1 MMIEDEALRSQYK
14 TTSEERLQKLEAGL
28 LHLEQQADDK
38 GVLATLRQEV
48 YSLKCDSRRVSLEAV
63 ATLIQQIENLLE
75 SLQRQEISLSLEVS
89 DRLHFGLNAIS
100 QLVHEAVTGEPA
112 GVDMAELLEHLIEP
126 VLGATEPALEIAP
139 EMNPALQPQ
148 APMIPAQEIPA
159 QEIPAQEIPAQEIPD
174 AELLKIYKATNQR
187 RLQKLESGLLHLAT
201 FVDDEAVLRELLED
215 IHSLKSDSRQVG
227 LETMVTLAQ
236 QFENVLNRVQRKGL
250 VLSIELCAHLYEA
263 LKAMEQW
270 VNVAVPDEVAAETV
284 PQSFAESLMAAV
296 EEPPEQ
302 PIVAKIDALL
312 QSAPAISEDA
322 ELREIYK
329 NISAGRLQKLEAG
342 LAQLEKHPD
351 DDAILAELLRQAHS
365 FKGDSRSVGI
375 NAVEILMHNFE
386 AILVGLQVR
395 QMALTPA
402 LSNSLYLGLAAIS
415 QLVSEAVTSAANGED
430 APQEFNPCGAAVPV
444 SIAGEKQFEAPFL
457 SAEAAPPQS
466 SPPALKVDNPC
477 PVNAIWVQPGELD
490 ALMLPVEEL
499 AVTRIQIAQA
509 TAQLEQIAVLLEK
522 GRTNRS
528 QAQSSTALSPNPHE
542 EQLENLIATFRIS
555 AQANSA
561 KLGLIAEDLREQIDA
576 LRLCPLSNIFELFP
590 HLVQDLAKQQS
601 KQVELK
607 IEGGEI
613 TVDKR
618 ILEEI
623 KDSLLHLVRNAIDH
637 GVETPAER
645 KSRSKPPTA
654 TIWLRGYQTD
664 TGPVVEL
671 TDDGRGLDLE
681 QIKQTAIRRQL
692 HQPEELADM
701 TPDQI
706 KALILTPGF
715 STRTV
720 ITEISGRGVGLDVV
734 RTHIERLQGNVQID
748 STPGQGCTFRLQLS
762 SNNSECDVYSSA
774 MNDPCLAH

>member
-28 LHLEQQADDK
+28 LHLEQQADDEE
-38 GVLATLRQEV
+38 VLATLRQEV

-112 GVDMAELLEHLIEP
+112 GVDMAEVLEHLIEP
-126 VLGATEPALEIAP
+126 ILGATEPALEIAP
-139 EMNPALQPQ
+139 EVDPALQPQ
-148 APMIPAQEIPA
+148 APM
-159 QEIPAQEIPAQEIPD
+159 IPAQEIPAQEIPD

-201 FVDDEAVLRELLED
+201 FVDDEAVLRELLQD

-270 VNVAVPDEVAAETV
+270 TNVAAPDEVTSETV
-284 PQSFAESLMAAV
+284 PQTFAESLMAAV
-296 EEPPEQ
+296 EESPEQ

-365 FKGDSRSVGI
+365 LKGDSRSVGI

-402 LSNSLYLGLAAIS
+402 LSNSLYLGLAAIA
-415 QLVSEAVTSAANGED
+415 QLVSEAITSAANGEA

-444 SIAGEKQFEAPFL
+444 SIAGEKQF
-457 SAEAAPPQS
+457 AAPPQS

-477 PVNAIWVQPGELD
+477 PVDAIWVQPGELD

-499 AVTRIQIAQA
+499 TVTRIQIAQA
-509 TAQLEQIAVLLEK
+509 TAQLEQIAVWLEK
-522 GRTNRS
+522 ERTNRS
-528 QAQSSTALSPNPHE
+528 QAQASTALSPSPHE

-601 KQVELK
+601 KQVELR

-645 KSRSKPPTA
+645 KSRNKPPTA

-664 TGPVVEL
+664 TGPVVEV
-671 TDDGRGLDLE
+671 TDDGQGLDLE

-701 TPDQI
+701 TPNQI

-720 ITEISGRGVGLDVV
+720 ITEISGRGIGLDVV

-748 STPGQGCTFRLQLS
+748 STLGQGCTFRLQLS

-774 MNDPCLAH
+774 MNDPCLTH